1 MTTPIPDEVVQAR
14 LRVVRSQ
21 LMRAVTHERTPR
33 YSRAR
38 KATIA
43 AIAVGGLLLTGGT
56 IAVVQATQ
64 EQIDHQVRC
73 FEAADPDSNYTDVA
87 EAISI
92 DSNTG
97 QQETRRVLDPETV
110 CGDMW
115 RMGLIGQEV
124 APADPNAA
132 NFPVPELVGC
142 TLPNGIGAAFPR
154 DNRSAPEQELCR
166 DLGLTAWTS
175 K

>member
-1 MTTPIPDEVVQAR
+1 MTTPIPDDVVQAR
-14 LRVVRSQ
+14 LRTVRSQ
-21 LMRAVTHERTPR
+21 LMTAVSHERTPR

-43 AIAVGGLLLTGGT
+43 AIAVGGLVLTGGT

-73 FEAADPDSNYTDVA
+73 FEAADLGSNYTDVA
-87 EAISI
+87 EAIGI
-92 DSNTG
+92 DSTTG
-97 QQETRRVLDPETV
+97 RQEARRVLGPETA

-115 RMGLIGQEV
+115 RMGLVGQEV

-154 DNRSAPEQELCR
+154 ENHSTLAEDFCR
-166 DLGLTAWTS
+166 DLGLTAWTP
-175 K
+175 